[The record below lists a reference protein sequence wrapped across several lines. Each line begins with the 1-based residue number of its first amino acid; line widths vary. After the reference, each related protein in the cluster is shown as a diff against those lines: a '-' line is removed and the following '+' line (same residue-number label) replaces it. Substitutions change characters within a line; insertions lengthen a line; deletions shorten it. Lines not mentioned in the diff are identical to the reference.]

1 MLQITADAELR
12 RLAPLPPW
20 TELRTSLKHLQSSRA
35 FHGFAITQ
43 A

>member
-1 MLQITADAELR
+1 MLQITTAAELR
-12 RLAPLPPW
+12 RLAPVLPW
-20 TELRTSLKHLQSSRA
+20 AELRGSLKHLQSSRA